1 MMRRTPK
8 PKVGPGKRVRTTR
21 HCSVGFFR
29 KGHAGTVLESA
40 GDGSHLVR
48 FDFGRAHWVDESEM
62 RLIPERRESV
72 FAAFALEWLRF
83 WRGAA

>member
-1 MMRRTPK
+1 MMRRLPK
-8 PKVGPGKRVRTTR
+8 PKIGLGKRIRATR
-21 HCSVGFFR
+21 DCSLGFFL

-48 FDFGRAHWVDESEM
+48 FDFGRAHWIDESEM

-72 FAAFALEWLRF
+72 FALFGLAWIRF